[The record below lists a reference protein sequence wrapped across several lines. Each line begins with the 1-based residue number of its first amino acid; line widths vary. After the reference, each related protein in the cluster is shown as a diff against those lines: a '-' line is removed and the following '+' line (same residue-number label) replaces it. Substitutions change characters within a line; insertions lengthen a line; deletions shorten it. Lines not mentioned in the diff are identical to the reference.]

1 MTDRRAYFS
10 LGAGLA
16 VLAVQPMVPQYRW
29 ATLSIAFIYL
39 AFAVLFTVA
48 SISAKRTARRKGHL

>member
-1 MTDRRAYFS
+1 MTDRRAYFA

-29 ATLSIAFIYL
+29 AILAVAFIYL
-39 AFAVLFTVA
+39 AFAVLFTIA
-48 SISAKRTARRKGHL
+48 NISAKREARRNGHY